1 MVDGTIYISTP
12 DNAWAIDARDGH
24 EIWHY
29 YWKTRG
35 GTHIANRGLGM
46 WNNYLFMETPDD
58 YLVSLDAKT
67 GKERWHKVIADFSLQ
82 YFSTTAP
89 VIVGNHV
96 LVGTG
101 NDLDAPG
108 FLQSFDPETGELQW
122 KFNTVPMNEGDA
134 GLDTWPSLDAARH
147 GGAQPWM
154 PGAYDPETHL
164 YIFGTGN
171 PTPAYTAGRGE
182 GDNLFTCSLM
192 AVHVDTGKMAWYFQ
206 TSPHDMH
213 DWDSAQTPILFD
225 ARING
230 KMRKLVSTAARN
242 GVFFTLDRTT
252 GESIVTSTYGS
263 STNWVKGLN
272 KAGGPVRK
280 TEKDPAVG
288 GSIVSPP
295 AGGTINWQPPAYSPD
310 TGLFYVSEHNGYSI
324 FYLTDLDPRGSMGLG
339 GKEEVN
345 VGSGGSFLTAID
357 PKTGKAAWRHRYPSV
372 GGGGGG
378 GGLLATAGGLV
389 FGGDGSGNIV
399 AFDAANGKPLW
410 HSGIDGVSAPPQTY
424 MLDGHQYLLVASND
438 TLYAFTLYLIAHA
451 PRVDA
456 AHPGAP
462 AGAACRGPAAGT
474 APGRGGHRARP
485 ICVGAGLELLVE
497 GSSGPSGRRRVC
509 HAGRDD
515 VPAMVDRRGSRA
527 PALDALDHGR
537 PAAEREERC
546 RVAVHHGREP
556 GQGSA
561 SGSAA
566 MDGRA
571 RARHGNRRRRTS
583 SRSEPASGL
592 QRRSVAQA
600 AQGGRFHRVHVES
613 FSAHRRRAMAGA
625 AADDEERRPR
635 DGCDHGVH
643 RIAARRRSG
652 GRAFRRVWR
661 VEARMDDVD
670 HGGRRSP
677 GRRHRAGGDRHA
689 QHRAVVHPSLAG
701 VRRVVGCRQGLRRPG
716 SHGANR
722 HARVPRAHA
731 HRGALRVP
739 RALDASEA
747 AAERRRRSVLSSR
760 FVAVLFRR
768 SPWREVLALRPKCG
782 SLARQERRDGDTR
795 GVLRI
800 DRRLGRRGRTSS
812 GRSSGTGPSRSSR
825 RSVRRK

>member
-1 MVDGTIYISTP
+1 MTLKTLVPTILSFVLLPALLSGQGQGVDPAQLLKPLGESWPTHSGDYTGRRFSSLKQIDRLTVKNLTLAWVRTLVEGPGFSPFGGRGGGRGGGNGPSTTPLIVGGEGTGEFFAGGTATIKASALVVDGTIYISTP

-122 KFNTVPMNEGDA
+122 KFHTVPMNEGDP

-192 AVHVDTGKMAWYFQ
+192 AVNVDTGKMAWYFQ

-213 DWDSAQTPILFD
+213 DWDSAQTPVLFD

-272 KAGGPVRK
+272 KVGGPVRK

-295 AGGTINWQPPAYSPD
+295 AGGTINWQPPTYSPD

-324 FYLTDLDPRGSMGLG
+324 FYLTDPDPRGSMGLG
-339 GKEEVN
+339 GKEEIN

-357 PKTGKAAWRHRYPSV
+357 PKTGKAAWRHRYPGV

-378 GGLLATAGGLV
+378 GGLLTTAGGLV
-389 FGGDGSGNIV
+389 FAGDGSGNIV

-438 TLYAFTLYLIAHA
+438 TLYAFTLY
-451 PRVDA
+451 
-456 AHPGAP
+456 
-462 AGAACRGPAAGT
+462 
-474 APGRGGHRARP
+474 
-485 ICVGAGLELLVE
+485 
-497 GSSGPSGRRRVC
+497 
-509 HAGRDD
+509 
-515 VPAMVDRRGSRA
+515 
-527 PALDALDHGR
+527 
-537 PAAEREERC
+537 
-546 RVAVHHGREP
+546 
-556 GQGSA
+556 
-561 SGSAA
+561 
-566 MDGRA
+566 
-571 RARHGNRRRRTS
+571 
-583 SRSEPASGL
+583 
-592 QRRSVAQA
+592 
-600 AQGGRFHRVHVES
+600 
-613 FSAHRRRAMAGA
+613 
-625 AADDEERRPR
+625 
-635 DGCDHGVH
+635 
-643 RIAARRRSG
+643 
-652 GRAFRRVWR
+652 
-661 VEARMDDVD
+661 
-670 HGGRRSP
+670 
-677 GRRHRAGGDRHA
+677 
-689 QHRAVVHPSLAG
+689 
-701 VRRVVGCRQGLRRPG
+701 
-716 SHGANR
+716 
-722 HARVPRAHA
+722 
-731 HRGALRVP
+731 
-739 RALDASEA
+739 
-747 AAERRRRSVLSSR
+747 
-760 FVAVLFRR
+760 
-768 SPWREVLALRPKCG
+768 
-782 SLARQERRDGDTR
+782 
-795 GVLRI
+795 
-800 DRRLGRRGRTSS
+800 
-812 GRSSGTGPSRSSR
+812 
-825 RSVRRK
+825 